1 MTDFFHLTE
10 DNPAPRNAASGFF
23 TTPDGKKI
31 RYGVFAAVARPLL
44 GTVVLLTGRN
54 ECIEKYFE

>member
-1 MTDFFHLTE
+1 MTDLFHLTE
-10 DNPAPRNAASGFF
+10 DNPAPRNAAGGFF

-44 GTVVLLTGRN
+44 GT
-54 ECIEKYFE
+54 